1 MKLPRRHFLQLTAG
15 AAALPAA
22 SRIASAQT
30 YPRPVR
36 IIVGL
41 RLTFRQNMKLDS
53 PGPAAIGVQTVF
65 VAGGGSRIQRFL
77 GSWLFNSRGAAEAR
91 QHREC
96 ALLDLGSVRN
106 KRRGGVLRRKLF
118 PVLLDRIA
126 AHDRDP
132 GHGPRGVRQA
142 FLLGKQIKLGDP
154 VSANSS
160 AGHRGRQIAELS

>member
-65 VAGGGSRIQRFL
+65 VAGGGSRIQRFWAP
-77 GSWLFNSRGAAEAR
+77 GFSTAEAMPR
-91 QHREC
+91 R
-96 ALLDLGSVRN
+96 ASTGSVRCSISAACATSAAVASC
-106 KRRGGVLRRKLF
+106 GASFF
-118 PVLLDRIA
+118 PSFSTA
-126 AHDRDP
+126 
-132 GHGPRGVRQA
+132 
-142 FLLGKQIKLGDP
+142 
-154 VSANSS
+154 
-160 AGHRGRQIAELS
+160 